1 MYIKVRRVNCNLK
14 ISMTSISLKNATK
27 INAKI
32 NWNMTQVHNVYFK
45 CNELIIREDKIKNCK
60 KKNRKFLARH
70 CAFHNI

>member
-14 ISMTSISLKNATK
+14 MTLTSMTSISLKNATK

-60 KKNRKFLARH
+60 KE
-70 CAFHNI
+70 